1 MGKHDDIVEVNYKD
15 HDIHY
20 INKENQK
27 DHLVEFEEGDRSG
40 PVPAVSFTMK
50 C

>member
-40 PVPAVSFTMK
+40 QVPAVSFTMK